1 MSIESLIRQDLQ
13 DFTAYSSARLETIEG
28 RVWLNANESPWNHDG
43 EINRYPQQQPE
54 AFLRALAA
62 YYRIETNQ
70 VLATRGSDEGIDLLM
85 RLFCQA
91 GKDSILI
98 CPPTFGM
105 YEVSAKLQGANVIK
119 VPLLKPD
126 FALDVETILKSCQ
139 PRIKL
144 IFLCSP
150 NNPTGN
156 LMEVSQ
162 VLRLAEKLSG
172 KALIVI
178 DEAYIEFSDC
188 ASMAQYINQ
197 YDNLVVLRTF
207 SKALGLAAAR
217 VGALLAAPCLI
228 KWLKKIL
235 PPYPL
240 PQLSID
246 AAMKVLA
253 SLDTIYHQITLVS
266 KERERILNALRPM
279 TIVENVWPSAAN
291 FVFVQF
297 KQPVMNSCAEQGIV
311 LRDMAART
319 GINHAVRITLGTPQ
333 ENKLLLNVLSHDLL

>member
-1 MSIESLIRQDLQ
+1 MSIESLIRQDLRN
-13 DFTAYSSARLETIEG
+13 FIAYSSARLETKKG
-28 RVWLNANESPWNHDG
+28 HVWLNANESPWNHDG
-43 EINRYPQQQPE
+43 EINRYPQQQSE

-62 YYRIETNQ
+62 YYQVETDQ

-119 VPLLKPD
+119 VPLLAPD
-126 FALDVETILKSCQ
+126 FSLDLEGILKAFQ
-139 PRIKL
+139 PQTKL

-156 LMEVSQ
+156 LMQTSD
-162 VLRLAEKLSG
+162 VLQLARKFADQ
-172 KALIVI
+172 ALIIV
-178 DEAYIEFSDC
+178 DEAYIEFSAC
-188 ASMAQYINQ
+188 ASMAQSIKKH
-197 YDNLVVLRTF
+197 DNLVVLRTF

-217 VGALLAAPCLI
+217 VGTLLASPSLI
-228 KWLKKIL
+228 AWLRKIL

-240 PQLSID
+240 SQLSVD
-246 AAMKVLA
+246 AAMKVLSA
-253 SLDTIYHQITLVS
+253 LNTISHQIKLLS
-266 KERERILNALRPM
+266 QEREQMLNALRSM
-279 TIVENVWPSAAN
+279 RIVENVWPSAAN
-291 FVFVQF
+291 FIFVQF
-297 KQPVMNSCAEQGIV
+297 KQSVIESCAEQGII

-319 GINHAVRITLGTPQ
+319 GIKHALRITLGMPE
-333 ENKLLLNVLSHDLL
+333 ENKLLVNFLNQW